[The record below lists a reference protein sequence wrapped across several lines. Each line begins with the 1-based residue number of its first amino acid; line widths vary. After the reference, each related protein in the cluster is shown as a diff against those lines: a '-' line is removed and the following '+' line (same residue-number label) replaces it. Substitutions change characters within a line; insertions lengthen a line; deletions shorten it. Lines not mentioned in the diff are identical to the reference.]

1 MKYQVKITSIQT
13 HTLDVLA
20 ENRYE
25 ALKKAKE
32 TLEHADPSEYRTELE
47 SIAHITMLEVGS
59 GYEWMIR
66 ETPSSIAWRRFET
79 EHENVAVCRTVC
91 RKCFEQE
98 MQWRYLGRIKQQ

>member
-32 TLEHADPSEYRTELE
+32 TLKHADPSEYRTELE

-66 ETPSSIAWRRFET
+66 ETPSSIAWRRT
-79 EHENVAVCRTVC
+79 KTDDNQKIPAGRNDQTSGGSGDNVSP
-91 RKCFEQE
+91 QE
-98 MQWRYLGRIKQQ
+98 

>member
-20 ENRYE
+20 DNRYVVLE
-25 ALKKAKE
+25 KAKDMVK
-32 TLEHADPSEYRTELE
+32 HAESSEYQTELE

-66 ETPSSIAWRRFET
+66 ETPSSIAWRRT
-79 EHENVAVCRTVC
+79 EHENV
-91 RKCFEQE
+91 
-98 MQWRYLGRIKQQ
+98 

>member
-25 ALKKAKE
+25 ALEKAKDMVK
-32 TLEHADPSEYRTELE
+32 HADPSEYRTELE
-47 SIAHITMLEVGS
+47 SIAHITMLEIGP

-66 ETPSSIAWRRFET
+66 ETPSSIAWRRT
-79 EHENVAVCRTVC
+79 DNENVR
-91 RKCFEQE
+91 
-98 MQWRYLGRIKQQ
+98 